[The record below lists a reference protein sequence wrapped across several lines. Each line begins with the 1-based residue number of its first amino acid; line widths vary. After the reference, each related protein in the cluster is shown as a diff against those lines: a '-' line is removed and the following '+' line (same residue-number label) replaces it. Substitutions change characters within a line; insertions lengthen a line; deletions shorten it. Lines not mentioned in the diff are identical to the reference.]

1 MKVGELIKE
10 LQKLADQNSDNF
22 EVRVN
27 STLYYLDIHQ
37 ITGVREYNDKI
48 EIIIN
53 K

>member
-1 MKVGELIKE
+1 MKISELI
-10 LQKLADQNSDNF
+10 QKLQYLQSQNGDV
-22 EVRVN
+22 ETRVN

-37 ITGVREYNDKI
+37 ITDVREYNGKI

>member
-1 MKVGELIKE
+1 MKISELI
-10 LQKLADQNSDNF
+10 QKLEYLQSQYGIDV
-22 EVRVN
+22 ETRVN

-37 ITGVREYNDKI
+37 ITDVREYNGKI